1 MARLDLPD
9 KWRDEDNGS
18 VDDPVTSGDEQGDD
32 RPLTEP
38 YQLDVYEVIALAEQ
52 DAA

>member
-9 KWRDEDNGS
+9 KYRDEDNGS
-18 VDDPVTSGDEQGDD
+18 VDSPPMSDALRADE
-32 RPLTEP
+32 RSLTEP